1 MPEMIRLLIADDYPM
16 FREGLKLILQQY
28 EHLHITG
35 EAMNGKELVS
45 LVEEQQPDVVIADIH
60 MPEMDGVAATK
71 IITERFPAVKV
82 LAFSMYGDYHLIVDM
97 LDAGAKGYLLKDV
110 MKDDLLDA
118 VHTVADGEMYYC
130 RTTNLLLAKLLSKS
144 DKLPF
149 HPVSPDQF
157 NEKEREVIRLLCEG
171 YGSKEISV
179 KTSLTV
185 YTVDT
190 YRRRIYE
197 KIGCRNLAGVVVYA
211 VRTGMYRVGSR
222 ET

>member
-1 MPEMIRLLIADDYPM
+1 MRDTIRLAIADDYPM

-28 EHLHITG
+28 EHLLITG
-35 EAMNGKELVS
+35 EARHGKEL
-45 LVEEQQPDVVIADIH
+45 LEIVEEEEPEVVIADIH
-60 MPEMDGVAATK
+60 MPEMDGVAATR
-71 IITERFPAVKV
+71 IISEKFPAVKV

-97 LDAGAKGYLLKDV
+97 LDAGARGYLLKDV
-110 MKDDLLDA
+110 MKDDLVDA
-118 VHTVADGEMYYC
+118 VHAVADGEMYYC
-130 RTTNLLLAKLLSKS
+130 RTTNLLLAKMVSKS
-144 DKLPF
+144 DKLPAY
-149 HPVSPDQF
+149 PVSPDQF

-211 VRTGMYRVGSR
+211 VRTGMFRVGSV
-222 ET
+222 